1 MKKLLVIIAAAIFV
15 AGSFMPAMAAE
26 AERSVRF
33 YGDLRM
39 NTFWIMADKE
49 FVQAFQVPTAINDDD
64 DLLWAFDRGN
74 SRFGVHFAEGDIK
87 ANVEIRPDSNSYFR
101 QWNASWNF
109 GSGTLLLGQTW
120 DPSFTSIFG
129 CCFDG
134 GPAGGYGSFNAR
146 LRQPQ
151 VALWFPV
158 GTGTF
163 KFAAMEPYVPILT
176 PATQIVPTATGTDTV
191 LPTLAFSID
200 QRMGGFYIKGFGNY
214 NTYKEDNQA
223 LDRDYSIDSW
233 ALGIQPSYSVGP
245 FKFNALVWIAQNS
258 RGYQVSSRNPF
269 SPLYVAATDSIE
281 DVDSIGFGLS
291 AVFRLSDSISF
302 EAGYSWTEDER
313 DFDNLTND
321 RDYIYINMP
330 WRIAKGVTLTP
341 EFGILSDKDD
351 EVAGVKTDQGKRA
364 YIGAYW
370 TISF

>member
-1 MKKLLVIIAAAIFV
+1 MKKLLVLMAAAIFV

-26 AERSVRF
+26 AERSVSF
-33 YGDLRM
+33 YGNLRM

-49 FVQAFQVPTAINDDD
+49 FVQAFDEPTAISDDD
-64 DLLWAFDRGN
+64 DLFWGFDRGS
-74 SRFGVHFAEGDIK
+74 SRFGVLFAEGDIT

-101 QWNASWNF
+101 QWNASWKF
-109 GSGTLLLGQTW
+109 GPGTLVLGQTW

-134 GPAGGYGSFNAR
+134 GPAGGYGGFNGR

-151 VALWFPV
+151 IAVHYPV

-163 KFAAMEPYVPILT
+163 KVAAMEPYAPG
-176 PATQIVPTATGTDTV
+176 PAIVPGATGTDTII
-191 LPTLAFSID
+191 PTLAFSID
-200 QRMGGFYIKGFGNY
+200 QTMGGFYIKGFGNY

-245 FKFNALVWIAQNS
+245 FKFNAMAWIAQNS
-258 RGYQVSSRNPF
+258 KGYQVSSRNPF
-269 SPLYVAATDSIE
+269 DPLYVAATESIE
-281 DVDSIGFGLS
+281 DVDSIGFGFT
-291 AVFRLSDSISF
+291 AVFRLSDAISF

-313 DFDNLTND
+313 DFDNRTNN
-321 RDYIYINMP
+321 RDYWYINMP
-330 WRIAKGVTLTP
+330 WQIAKGISLTP
-341 EFGILSDKDD
+341 EFGILNDKDD
-351 EVAGVKTDQGKRA
+351 EVAGVATDQGKRT

-370 TISF
+370 MISF